1 MSTNNT
7 TETVASMSL
16 DEKKLRRMLNRIYNL
31 ERKNSKTEKMTEKKM
46 KEEIQKIIEEEADKC
61 Y

>member
-1 MSTNNT
+1 MSDIINPNDD
-7 TETVASMSL
+7 TESL

-31 ERKNSKTEKMTEKKM
+31 ERQNSKTEKMTEKKM
-46 KEEIQKIIEEEADKC
+46 KEEIQKIIEEEANKC

>member
-1 MSTNNT
+1 MSDIINPNDDI
-7 TETVASMSL
+7 ESL

-31 ERKNSKTEKMTEKKM
+31 ERQNSKTEKMTEKKM
-46 KEEIQKIIEEEADKC
+46 KEEIQKIIEEEANKC

>member
-1 MSTNNT
+1 MNDNY
-7 TETVASMSL
+7 ETDASMSL

-31 ERKNSKTEKMTEKKM
+31 ERQNSKTEKLTEKKM
-46 KEEIQKIIEEEADKC
+46 KEEIQRIIEEEADKC

>member
-1 MSTNNT
+1 MNDNH
-7 TETVASMSL
+7 ETDASMSL

-31 ERKNSKTEKMTEKKM
+31 ERQNSKTEKMTEKKM
-46 KEEIQKIIEEEADKC
+46 KEEIQRIIEEEADKC

>member
-1 MSTNNT
+1 MNDDINT
-7 TETVASMSL
+7 TEETLEL

-31 ERKNSKTEKMTEKKM
+31 ERQNSKTEKLTEKKM

>member
-1 MSTNNT
+1 MNDNHATD
-7 TETVASMSL
+7 ASMSL

-31 ERKNSKTEKMTEKKM
+31 ERQNSKTEKMTEKKM
-46 KEEIQKIIEEEADKC
+46 KEEIQRIIEEEADKC

>member
-7 TETVASMSL
+7 TETDASMSL

>member
-1 MSTNNT
+1 MSDTINTND
-7 TETVASMSL
+7 AAIKL
-16 DEKKLRRMLNRIYNL
+16 DAKKLRRMLNRIYNL
-31 ERKNSKTEKMTEKKM
+31 ERQNSKTEKLTEKKM

>member
-1 MSTNNT
+1 MSDINIPNE
-7 TETVASMSL
+7 ETIDL

-31 ERKNSKTEKMTEKKM
+31 ERQNSKTEKMTEKKM

>member
-1 MSTNNT
+1 MSDTMNTNDSY
-7 TETVASMSL
+7 ASL
-16 DEKKLRRMLNRIYNL
+16 DAKKLRRMLNRIYNL
-31 ERKNSKTEKMTEKKM
+31 ERQNSKTEKLTEKKM

>member
-1 MSTNNT
+1 MSDTNIPNE
-7 TETVASMSL
+7 ETIDL

-31 ERKNSKTEKMTEKKM
+31 ERQNSKTEKMTEKKM

>member
-1 MSTNNT
+1 MNDTMNTNDP
-7 TETVASMSL
+7 SMSL

-31 ERKNSKTEKMTEKKM
+31 ERQNSKTEKMTEKKM
-46 KEEIQKIIEEEADKC
+46 KEEIQRIIEEEADKC